1 MTKRYLMDN
10 GLLAVPL
17 TKNWDFD
24 EDMLKLNEIFNLKQ
38 KLGSIYYSKECQ
50 KRVWKE
56 RERVDQDETLISF
69 DVSPLNTNVPV
80 KEAIKKAIDE
90 SYSENV

>member
-1 MTKRYLMDN
+1 MTKRYLVDN
-10 GLLAVPL
+10 GLLTVPL

-50 KRVWKE
+50 KRV
-56 RERVDQDETLISF
+56 
-69 DVSPLNTNVPV
+69 
-80 KEAIKKAIDE
+80 
-90 SYSENV
+90 

>member
-24 EDMLKLNEIFNLKQ
+24 EDMQKLNEIFNLKQ
-38 KLGSIYYSKECQ
+38 KLGNIYY
-50 KRVWKE
+50 
-56 RERVDQDETLISF
+56 
-69 DVSPLNTNVPV
+69 
-80 KEAIKKAIDE
+80 
-90 SYSENV
+90 

>member
-1 MTKRYLMDN
+1 MTKRYLVDN
-10 GLLAVPL
+10 GLLTVPL

-50 KRVWKE
+50 RRVWKE

>member
-1 MTKRYLMDN
+1 MTKRYLVDN
-10 GLLAVPL
+10 GLLTVPL

-56 RERVDQDETLISF
+56 RERVD
-69 DVSPLNTNVPV
+69 
-80 KEAIKKAIDE
+80 
-90 SYSENV
+90 

>member
-1 MTKRYLMDN
+1 MTKRYLVDN
-10 GLLAVPL
+10 GLLTVPL

>member
-1 MTKRYLMDN
+1 MTKRYLVDN
-10 GLLAVPL
+10 GLLTVPL

-90 SYSENV
+90 LYSENV

>member
-24 EDMLKLNEIFNLKQ
+24 EDMQKLNEIFNLKQ